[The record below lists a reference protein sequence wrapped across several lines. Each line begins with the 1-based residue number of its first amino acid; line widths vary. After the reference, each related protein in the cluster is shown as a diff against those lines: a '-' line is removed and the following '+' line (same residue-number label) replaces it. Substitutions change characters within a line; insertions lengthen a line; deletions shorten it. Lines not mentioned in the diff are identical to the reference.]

1 MSTRKQPPK
10 AAKKKKPEAAYA
22 EFMARA
28 YVMEVDA
35 SERYADFADQM
46 EVHNNLDVARLFRK
60 LSQIEGL
67 HAKRILEEMGWKQPP
82 RALLAWRWDGE
93 PEPPETATVTDLHY
107 LMQPWHALEIGL
119 KNERRAQKFFER
131 LVRSASIPAAVKKV
145 AAEMAEEEREHV
157 RLILDWM
164 KRVPKPEPGWDRD
177 PDPPVYSD

>member
-1 MSTRKQPPK
+1 VT
-10 AAKKKKPEAAYA
+10 AGKKKKPNAAFA

-35 SERYADFADQM
+35 SERYSDFADQM
-46 EVHNNLDVARLFRK
+46 EVHNNLEVAQLFRK
-60 LSQIEGL
+60 LSHIEGL

-82 RALLAWRWDGE
+82 QTGA
-93 PEPPETATVTDLHY
+93 VTDLHY
-107 LMQPWHALEIGL
+107 LMQPWHALEIAL
-119 KNERRAQKFFER
+119 KNERRAEKFFAR
-131 LVRSASIPAAVKKV
+131 IVRSVKTPPAVKKI

-157 RLILDWM
+157 RLIRDWM

>member
-1 MSTRKQPPK
+1 MTTRKKSRKP
-10 AAKKKKPEAAYA
+10 AAGKKLDAAYA

-46 EVHNNLDVARLFRK
+46 EVHNNIEVAQLFRK
-60 LSQIEGL
+60 LSRIEGL
-67 HAKRILEEMGWKQPP
+67 HAKRILQEMGWKQPP
-82 RALLAWRWDGE
+82 RALLAWRWDDA
-93 PEPPETATVTDLHY
+93 EPPETAAVTDLHY

-119 KNERRAQKFFER
+119 KNERRAQRFFER
-131 LVRSASIPAAVKKV
+131 LMRSASIPAAVKKV

>member
-1 MSTRKQPPK
+1 MT
-10 AAKKKKPEAAYA
+10 AGKKKKPNAAFA

-35 SERYADFADQM
+35 SERYSDFADQM
-46 EVHNNLDVARLFRK
+46 EVHNNLEVAQLFRK
-60 LSQIEGL
+60 LSHIEGL

-82 RALLAWRWDGE
+82 QALLAWRWDDA
-93 PEPPETATVTDLHY
+93 EPPETGAVTDLHY
-107 LMQPWHALEIGL
+107 LMQPWHALEIAL
-119 KNERRAQKFFER
+119 KNERRAEKFFAR
-131 LVRSASIPAAVKKV
+131 IVRSVKTPPAVKKI

-157 RLILDWM
+157 RLIRDWM

>member
-1 MSTRKQPPK
+1 MTVGKKKPK
-10 AAKKKKPEAAYA
+10 AAFA

-35 SERYADFADQM
+35 SDRYADFADQM
-46 EVHNNLDVARLFRK
+46 EVHNNLEVAQLFRK
-60 LSQIEGL
+60 LSHIEGL

-82 RALLAWRWDGE
+82 RALLAWRWDDV
-93 PEPPETATVTDLHY
+93 EPPETAAVTDLHY
-107 LMQPWHALEIGL
+107 LMQPWHALEIAL
-119 KNERRAQKFFER
+119 KNERRAEKFFAR
-131 LVRSASIPAAVKKV
+131 IVRSVKTPAAVKKI

-157 RLILDWM
+157 RLIRDWM